1 MTLTVFGSIGRDDIA
16 TPSGSVSGVVGGSA
30 VYFSLAA
37 SLFTKVR
44 LAANVGNDFPEQAW
58 DVLHERGTD
67 FAGLQKFE
75 DQKTFH
81 WSGSYE
87 GDMNEAKTLVT
98 DLNVLTEKPFVPDSY
113 TDSELLF
120 LANMAPET
128 QLQILEKFPNSFVF
142 ADTMNLWIDIARP
155 DLEKLLSK
163 IDGLVLNDGEACM
176 LTGEHNL
183 IRAGAAL
190 QKMGPKYVIIKKGEH
205 GAFLF
210 SDDER
215 FGLMAYPVDS
225 VVDPTG
231 AGDSFAGGMMGAL
244 ATVDAITPRAIHR
257 AMAYGTVCAS
267 FTVQDFSV
275 RALEAA
281 NRAMID
287 ARFEEFRQFLSFA
300 DEFACR

>member
-1 MTLTVFGSIGRDDIA
+1 MSLTVFGSIGRDDIT
-16 TPSGSVSGVVGGSA
+16 TPSGSVEGVVGGSA

-44 LAANVGNDFPEQAW
+44 LAANVGNDFPDQAW
-58 DVLHERGTD
+58 DVLRQRDTD
-67 FAGLQKFE
+67 FAGLQVFDDK
-75 DQKTFH
+75 KTFH
-81 WSGSYE
+81 WAGSYS
-87 GDMNEAKTLVT
+87 GDMNEAETLVT
-98 DLNVLTEKPFVPDSY
+98 DLNVLTEKPFVPESY
-113 TDSELLF
+113 TDSKFLF

-128 QLQILEKFPNSFVF
+128 QLEILEQFPDSTVF

-155 DLEKLLSK
+155 QLDALLSK
-163 IDGLVLNDGEACM
+163 IDGLVLNDGEARM
-176 LTGEHNL
+176 LTGEQNL

-210 SDDER
+210 TPDER
-215 FGLMAYPVDS
+215 FGLLAYPVDS
-225 VVDPTG
+225 IVDPTG

-244 ATVDAITPRAIHR
+244 AAEGSLTPKSIHR

-275 RALEAA
+275 RALEQVT
-281 NRAMID
+281 RSEID
-287 ARFEEFRQFLSFA
+287 ARFAELGDFLSFSP
-300 DEFACR
+300 EFSCP